1 MAKMLSNKNRA
12 IHVSA
17 FMERFP
23 KLLFFLVE
31 RLKSLLKEQ
40 RKNHMSMMPL
50 LLLMSKLVPDSDK
63 IVIEQRVPLLNML
76 QHLVV
81 STPQSTRNVAAR
93 AVVTFM
99 RESDLIPAACM
110 CLHRA
115 GNTKK
120 IRQNDLH
127 GAFVL
132 ATQLFRV
139 GSSRGIEKKK
149 SMEALCNALYNFV
162 VNSDLERIVGTALS
176 QLFVLA
182 RELYSESTF
191 ASRQWNIIADRVFNW
206 IKTNTLRHE
215 RKIDVGVSN
224 ALENATSLMW
234 LISTNEQTTRVDDLV
249 SLLCE
254 ANISNHMFFIT
265 SASILPRKIL
275 SEQHVKTLAD
285 FLFKICVPSKRET
298 LYDVAALELL
308 ASLNDSKILDLE
320 YLLKISTRCRRFSS
334 RNTVLKLVGL
344 GVFRDGIHTMCEQSE
359 WIEILD
365 RYSRDDAALE
375 LRLGVLD
382 ALDTSSCL
390 DILLK
395 HAHESDKFACVLVHI
410 WRISHRLL
418 IDDDENV
425 RRKMAYIM
433 SRALKLRF
441 SKNPLLC
448 AQLALEKVRSIVS
461 SHTKAQAILTDI
473 LVYWIITPCL
483 SYSSSSD
490 NERLF
495 EDEPLNEN
503 YETLWHVRN
512 ANINADPRV
521 RKVLNE
527 FKERALPDL
536 IENYSTGENLI
547 RGDIYCALY
556 ACVSQGISLGPSF
569 VEWFPSS

>member
-1 MAKMLSNKNRA
+1 MS
-12 IHVSA
+12 
-17 FMERFP
+17 RFP
-23 KLLFFLVE
+23 GLLNFLVE
-31 RLKSLLKEQ
+31 RLKSLLREQ

-50 LLLMSKLVPDSDK
+50 LLLMSKLVPDSDN

-110 CLHRA
+110 CLHRV
-115 GNTKK
+115 GNMKK

-139 GSSRGIEKKK
+139 GLSRCIQKKN
-149 SMEALCNALYNFV
+149 MEALCDALYSFV
-162 VNSDLERIVGTALS
+162 VNSDFERIVGSCLS
-176 QLFVLA
+176 QFFILA
-182 RELYSESTF
+182 REVYSEST
-191 ASRQWNIIADRVFNW
+191 SGQWNIIADRVFNW
-206 IKTNTLRHE
+206 IKTNTLKHE

-224 ALENATSLMW
+224 ALENATRLIW
-234 LISTNEQTTRVDDLV
+234 LIATNEQTHVDNLV

-254 ANISNHMFFIT
+254 ARISNDTFFIT
-265 SASILPRKIL
+265 SASILPQKVL

-308 ASLNDSKILDLE
+308 ASLNDSKILDLKC
-320 YLLKISTRCRRFSS
+320 LLKISTRCRRFSS
-334 RNTVLKLVGL
+334 RNAVLKLVGL
-344 GVFRDGIHTMCEQSE
+344 GVFRDGIHTTCEQNCAE
-359 WIEILD
+359 WIKMLD

-382 ALDTSSCL
+382 ALDTSSSL

-395 HAHESDKFACVLVHI
+395 HAHESDKFACVLIDI
-410 WRISHRLL
+410 WHISHRLL
-418 IDDDENV
+418 MDDDESV
-425 RRKMAYIM
+425 RRKMAHIM

-448 AQLALEKVRSIVS
+448 ARLALGRVRSIVS
-461 SHTKAQAILTDI
+461 SHTKARAMLTDI
-473 LVYWIITPCL
+473 LVDWCITPCL
-483 SYSSSSD
+483 SHSNYD

-512 ANINADPRV
+512 ANVNADPRV

-527 FKERALPDL
+527 FKERALPDV
-536 IENYSTGENLI
+536 IKNYSTGENLI

-556 ACVSQGISLGPSF
+556 ACASQGISLGPSF

>member
-1 MAKMLSNKNRA
+1 MANMLRDQTRA

-17 FMERFP
+17 FMSRFP
-23 KLLFFLVE
+23 GLLNFLVE
-31 RLKSLLKEQ
+31 RLKSLLREQ

-50 LLLMSKLVPDSDK
+50 LLLMSKLVPDSDN

-99 RESDLIPAACM
+99 RESNLIPAACM
-110 CLHRA
+110 CLHRV
-115 GNTKK
+115 GNMKK

-139 GSSRGIEKKK
+139 GSSRGID
-149 SMEALCNALYNFV
+149 MEALCNALYNFV
-162 VNSDLERIVGTALS
+162 SNSDFERIVGSCLS
-176 QLFVLA
+176 QFFILA
-182 RELYSESTF
+182 REVYSEST
-191 ASRQWNIIADRVFNW
+191 SGQWNIIADRVFNW
-206 IKTNTLRHE
+206 IKTNTLKHE

-224 ALENATSLMW
+224 ALENATRLIW
-234 LISTNEQTTRVDDLV
+234 LIATNEQTHVDNLV
-249 SLLCE
+249 SLICE
-254 ANISNHMFFIT
+254 TNVSNNTFFIT
-265 SASILPRKIL
+265 SASILSRKVL

-285 FLFKICVPSKRET
+285 FLFKICVPSVRET

-308 ASLNDSKILDLE
+308 ASLNDSKILDLK

-334 RNTVLKLVGL
+334 RNAVLKLVGL
-344 GVFRDGIHTMCEQSE
+344 GVFRDGIHTMCEQNCAE
-359 WIEILD
+359 WIEMLD

-375 LRLGVLD
+375 LRVGVLD

-390 DILLK
+390 HILLK
-395 HAHESDKFACVLVHI
+395 HAHESDKIACVLIDI
-410 WRISHRLL
+410 WQISHRLL
-418 IDDDENV
+418 MDDDESV
-425 RRKMAYIM
+425 RRQMAYIA

-448 AQLALEKVRSIVS
+448 ARLALDRVRSIVS
-461 SHTKAQAILTDI
+461 SHTKAQAVLTDI
-473 LVYWIITPCL
+473 LVDWCITPCL
-483 SYSSSSD
+483 SHSSSD

-512 ANINADPRV
+512 ANVNADPRV
-521 RKVLNE
+521 RKLLNE
-527 FKERALPDL
+527 FKERALPD
-536 IENYSTGENLI
+536 IIKNNSTGENLI

-556 ACVSQGISLGPSF
+556 ACASQGLSLGHSF